1 MNNSE
6 NPRLLLV
13 HAHPDDE
20 TINNGA
26 TMAMYAE
33 RGAHVTLI
41 TCTRGEEGEILVSEL
56 AHLSS
61 DRDDGLGTH
70 REGELSNAM
79 RELGITDFRFLGA
92 PNKRWR
98 DSGMIGTPSNSRP
111 DVFWNA
117 DLDEAA
123 NELVKVIL
131 EIKPHV
137 MITYD
142 ENGGYGHPDHIQA
155 HRVAMRG
162 AELARSAGWEIAK
175 IYWNTIPISVI
186 EAGIEAMRGTGNDFF
201 GVEKAEDFP
210 FAQPDHLV
218 TTLIS
223 AEEFVAKKMAAM
235 RAHPTQ
241 IAVDGPFFAL
251 SDNLGFKVWGDEFY
265 RLVYGKKSGPF
276 DANGRERDLFA
287 GIEFGRNS

>member
-41 TCTRGEEGEILVSEL
+41 TCTRGEEGEILVLEL